1 MKLTKAARCV
11 LGNLT
16 AQLDQLVSELIRERG
31 GNAANVREA
40 GHWAEKSLGE
50 VAVAAAEGDI
60 GAVKAIKIV
69 KNART
74 PGEQVLRRCS

>member
-1 MKLTKAARCV
+1 MLPNEIDQSSHRV

-31 GNAANVREA
+31 GSAANVREA

-69 KNART
+69 KNAHRL
-74 PGEQVLRRCS
+74 GSKY